1 MEMGRGAEHR
11 TPPQAGREAIVAA
24 QPAAPEVAAAGR
36 VALAVGPLLTYWPRR
51 TLIDFYG
58 SVAELP
64 VATVTLGEVVCSR
77 RHEMKVDD
85 WLALARDL
93 AAAGKEVVLAT
104 QALIESEAE
113 LRTMHRLADQDEFL
127 VEANEAAALGRLA
140 GRPFVIGPHVNVYS
154 AAALDE
160 LAALGAVRWVPPVEV
175 PVEAM
180 AAVNPAGRRPPLD
193 TEVFAFG
200 RMPLA
205 ISARCFTA
213 RHYGVNRDEC
223 GFRCIEHPD
232 GLALRTQEGEP
243 FLALNGLQALSARL
257 MCALPE
263 RDALAAANVRRLR
276 LSPISAHFDAVVR
289 AFDRVFGDGADPLE
303 EARQLAALQLPGA
316 LADGYL
322 RREAGIGWSCA

>member
-1 MEMGRGAEHR
+1 MGRAVEIEAPPTAAGAALIA
-11 TPPQAGREAIVAA
+11 PQPGA
-24 QPAAPEVAAAGR
+24 QDAAASRG
-36 VALAVGPLLTYWPRR
+36 VALSVGPLLTYWPRR
-51 TLIDFYG
+51 RMIDFYAR
-58 SVAELP
+58 VAELP

-93 AAAGKEVVLAT
+93 AATGKEVVLAT

-113 LRTMHRLADQDEFL
+113 LRTMRRLAEQDEFL
-127 VEANEAAALGRLA
+127 VEANDAAALGRLA

-160 LAALGAVRWVPPVEV
+160 LAAIGARRWVPAVEL
-175 PVEAM
+175 PVEAI
-180 AAVNPAGRRPPLD
+180 AAVNPPGRTPPID

-213 RHYGVNRDEC
+213 RHYGTNRDEC
-223 GFRCIEHPD
+223 GFRCIEHAD
-232 GLALRTQEGEP
+232 GLPLRTQEGED
-243 FLALNGLQALSARL
+243 FLALNGLQTLSAKL

-263 RDALAAANVRRLR
+263 RDALAAAKVRRLR
-276 LSPISAHFDAVVR
+276 LSPISVHFDDVVR
-289 AFDRVFGDGADPLE
+289 TYDRVFNGGADPLA

-322 RREAGIGWSCA
+322 RREAGIRWSCA

>member
-1 MEMGRGAEHR
+1 MEMRRDAER
-11 TPPQAGREAIVAA
+11 FAPPQAGGEAFVAER
-24 QPAAPEVAAAGR
+24 PAVLEAAAAR
-36 VALAVGPLLTYWPRR
+36 SVALAVGPLLTYWPRR
-51 TLIDFYG
+51 TLIDFYAR
-58 SVAELP
+58 VAELP

-113 LRTMHRLADQDEFL
+113 LRAMHRFADQDEFL
-127 VEANEAAALGRLA
+127 VEANDAAALARLA
-140 GRPFVIGPHVNVYS
+140 GRPFAIGPHVNVYS

-160 LAALGAVRWVPPVEV
+160 LAALGAVRWVPPIEM
-175 PVEAM
+175 PVDAL
-180 AAVNPAGRRPPLD
+180 AAVNPPGRAPPVE

-213 RHYGVNRDEC
+213 RHYGASRDEC

-232 GLALRTQEGEP
+232 GLTLRTQEGEP
-243 FLALNGLQALSARL
+243 FLALNGLQTLSAKL

-263 RDALAAANVRRLR
+263 REALAAAKVRRLR

-289 AFDRVFGDGADPLE
+289 AYDRAFNGGADPIA
-303 EARQLAALQLPGA
+303 EARALATLELPGA

-322 RREAGIGWSCA
+322 RREAGIRWSCA

>member
-1 MEMGRGAEHR
+1 M
-11 TPPQAGREAIVAA
+11 TT
-24 QPAAPEVAAAGR
+24 APR
-36 VALAVGPLLTYWPRR
+36 FLLSVGPLLTYWPRR
-51 TLIDFYG
+51 QLTDFYAQ
-58 SVAELP
+58 VAESP
-64 VATVTLGEVVCSR
+64 ASSVTLGEVVCSR
-77 RHEMKVDD
+77 RHEMKSDD

-93 AAAGKEVVLAT
+93 AAAGKEVVFAT

-113 LRTMHRLADQDEFL
+113 LRTMHRFADQDEFL
-127 VEANEAAALGRLA
+127 VEANDAAALHRLA

-154 AAALDE
+154 GAALDE
-160 LAALGAVRWVPPVEV
+160 LAHLGAVRWVPPLEL
-175 PVEAM
+175 PLEAM
-180 AAVNPAGRRPPLD
+180 AAVNPPGRAPAMD

-232 GLALRTQEGEP
+232 GLPLRTQEGEE
-243 FLALNGLQALSARL
+243 FLALNGLQTLSARL

-263 RDALAAANVRRLR
+263 SDALAATNVRRLR
-276 LSPISAHFDAVVR
+276 LSPISTNFDAVIR
-289 AFDRVFGDGADPLE
+289 AYDRVFNGGSDPQVELDV
-303 EARQLAALQLPGA
+303 LAALGLPGA

-322 RREAGIGWSCA
+322 RREAGIKWSCA

>member
-1 MEMGRGAEHR
+1 MEMTLDVGA
-11 TPPQAGREAIVAA
+11 GVAFPGA
-24 QPAAPEVAAAGR
+24 ATTTAPAAAEAAPPAR
-36 VALAVGPLLTYWPRR
+36 RCALSVGPLLTYWPRR
-51 TLIDFYG
+51 ALIDFYAQ
-58 SVAELP
+58 VAELP

-77 RHEMKVDD
+77 RHEMKTED
-85 WLALARDL
+85 WLALAHDL
-93 AAAGKEVVLAT
+93 TAAGKEVVLAT

-127 VEANEAAALGRLA
+127 VEANDAAALARRA

-154 AAALDE
+154 GAALAE
-160 LAALGAVRWVPPVEV
+160 LAGLGAVRWVPPVEL

-180 AAVNPAGRRPPLD
+180 AAVNPPGRSPAVD

-213 RHYGVNRDEC
+213 RHFGLKRDEC

-232 GLALRTQEGEP
+232 GLPLRTQEGEA
-243 FLALNGLQALSARL
+243 FLALNGLQTMSARL

-263 RDALAAANVRRLR
+263 RDALAAAGVRRLR
-276 LSPISAHFDAVVR
+276 LSPVSTDFDAVVR
-289 AFDRVFGDGADPLE
+289 AYDRVFNGGADPRAE
-303 EARQLAALQLPGA
+303 VEALAALNLPGP

-322 RREAGIGWSCA
+322 RRQAGVQWSCA

>member
-1 MEMGRGAEHR
+1 MDTTRA
-11 TPPQAGREAIVAA
+11 VDAA
-24 QPAAPEVAAAGR
+24 LSAAAGEAMVAERRSAQDAAAARR

-51 TLIDFYG
+51 QMIDFYARL
-58 SVAELP
+58 AELP

-93 AAAGKEVVLAT
+93 AAAGKEDVLAT

-160 LAALGAVRWVPPVEV
+160 LAALGAVRWAPPVEV
-175 PVEAM
+175 PADAI
-180 AAVNPAGRRPPLD
+180 AAVNPPGRSPAVD

-213 RHYGVNRDEC
+213 RHYGTNRDEC

-232 GLALRTQEGEP
+232 GLALRTQEGET
-243 FLALNGLQALSARL
+243 FLALNGLQTLSAKL

-276 LSPISAHFDAVVR
+276 LSPISVHFDAVVG
-289 AFDRVFGDGADPLE
+289 AYDRVFNGGADPLV
-303 EARQLAALQLPGA
+303 EARQLSALQLPGA

-322 RREAGIGWSCA
+322 RREAGIRWSYA